1 MRRRSRR
8 TKTRRPRRLRRNP
21 RRRPPRPKPRSSVVT
36 SRDIKEAAEGL
47 RGIARRTPL
56 IYVEELGA
64 HLKLENE
71 QPIGAFKIRGAYN
84 AIRKLADG
92 ARKRGVITFSSG
104 NHGQAVA
111 YAAKQFGVRAVIVMP
126 ETAPA
131 IKVNGVKR
139 WGGEVVLAGRTS
151 EDRRQAAEDIAAREG
166 LAIVPP
172 FDHWDIVAGQA
183 SVGLEIAEDLPDART
198 VLVPVGGG
206 GLIAGVVV
214 GLAVAGSAA
223 MVWGV
228 EPAGAP
234 KLKRSWEAGAPAR
247 LDATASIADGL
258 ITLTVGAIP
267 FSVLL
272 AHRDRVGGVV
282 LVEDDSIR
290 EAVHFLHRCCDLS
303 VEPSGAAT
311 TAALRSG
318 ALDPARPVVLIV
330 SGGNVDPAL
339 FANKGSA

>member
-1 MRRRSRR
+1 VLTAAEVRA
-8 TKTRRPRRLRRNP
+8 
-21 RRRPPRPKPRSSVVT
+21 
-36 SRDIKEAAEGL
+36 AAEGL
-47 RGIARRTPL
+47 RGIAVRTPL
-56 IYVEELGA
+56 RYVAALDA
-64 HLKLENE
+64 WLKLENL
-71 QPIGAFKIRGAYN
+71 QPVGAFKIRGAYN
-84 AIRKLADG
+84 AVRRLPFAV
-92 ARKRGVITFSSG
+92 RKRGVITYSSG
-104 NHGQAVA
+104 NHGQALA
-111 YAAKQFGVRAVIVMP
+111 FAGQSFGVRTVVVMP

-131 IKVNGVKR
+131 IKVNGVKQ

-151 EDRRQAAEDIAAREG
+151 EDRRRAAEDIAAREG

-183 SVGLEIAEDLPDART
+183 SVGLEIAEELPDART

-318 ALDPARPVVLIV
+318 AVDPPRPVALVV

-339 FANKGSA
+339 LEKEGSG

>member
-1 MRRRSRR
+1 MTMTRRLLLRRSPSRSR
-8 TKTRRPRRLRRNP
+8 SPS
-21 RRRPPRPKPRSSVVT
+21 PRPHVPSPRNSVVT

-92 ARKRGVITFSSG
+92 ARQRGVITFSSG

-111 YAAKQFGVRAVIVMP
+111 YAAKQLAVRAVIVMP

-131 IKVNGVKR
+131 VKVEGVKK

-151 EDRRQAAEDIAAREG
+151 EDRRIKAEEIAARDG
-166 LAIVPP
+166 LAVVPP
-172 FDHWDIVAGQA
+172 FDHADIVAGQA
-183 SVGLEIAEDLPDART
+183 TVALEIVEQLPEVET
-198 VLVPVGGG
+198 VVVPVGGG
-206 GLIAGVVV
+206 GLISGI
-214 GLAVAGSAA
+214 VAGLGAVGSKAV
-223 MVWGV
+223 VWGV

-234 KLKRSWEAGAPAR
+234 KLHHSLAAGAPVQLQR
-247 LDATASIADGL
+247 TASVADGL
-258 ITLTVGAIP
+258 ITLSIGAIP
-267 FSVLL
+267 FAELSR
-272 AHRDRVGGVV
+272 ARDRIRGVV

-290 EAVHFLHRCCDLS
+290 AAVQFLWRTRRLA

-311 TAALRSG
+311 TAALLG
-318 ALDPARPVVLIV
+318 GVVTPPPTTRPR
-330 SGGNVDPAL
+330 
-339 FANKGSA
+339 